1 VVISAPHQCR
11 FNAGV
16 QAGFTGGAPDM
27 APLPTFTLRKDRIM
41 NHELGYREDSASGT
55 LDFGLDDL
63 PVDVFDVDGSGLTVE
78 SLTGGHGMAEVG
90 ASCFF
95 SLCICSCSGD

>member
-1 VVISAPHQCR
+1 MS
-11 FNAGV
+11 
-16 QAGFTGGAPDM
+16 
-27 APLPTFTLRKDRIM
+27 
-41 NHELGYREDSASGT
+41 HELGSYREDSVSGT
-55 LDFGLDDL
+55 MDFDLDDL

>member
-1 VVISAPHQCR
+1 MS
-11 FNAGV
+11 
-16 QAGFTGGAPDM
+16 
-27 APLPTFTLRKDRIM
+27 
-41 NHELGYREDSASGT
+41 HELGSYRKDSVSGT
-55 LDFGLDDL
+55 LDFDLDDL